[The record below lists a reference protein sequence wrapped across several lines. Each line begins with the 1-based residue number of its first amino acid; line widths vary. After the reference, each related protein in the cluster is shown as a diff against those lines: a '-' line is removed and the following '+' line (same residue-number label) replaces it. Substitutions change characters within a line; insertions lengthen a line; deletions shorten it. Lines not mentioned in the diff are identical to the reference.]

1 MGQPAAHSR
10 LMMGPEAQYRDF
22 LNAGQFMLQR
32 SKSSSRYN
40 FYPRVAIPGTG
51 ERDLEWVPASGNGTV
66 YAITVNRSRD
76 GSSNIALI
84 DLEEGPRLMSRIEG
98 VETLPIGS
106 RVRARIIEEAG
117 EKIVVFDPAPA
128 A

>member
-1 MGQPAAHSR
+1 
-10 LMMGPEAQYRDF
+10 
-22 LNAGQFMLQR
+22 MLQR
-32 SKSSSRYN
+32 SKSSGRYT
-40 FYPRVAIPGTG
+40 FYPRIAIPGTG
-51 ERDLEWVPASGNGTV
+51 ERDLEWVPASGTGTV

-84 DLEEGPRLMSRIEG
+84 DLDEGPRLMSRIEG

-106 RVRARIIEEAG
+106 RVTARIIDESG
-117 EKIVVFDPAPA
+117 EKLVVFDPARA

>member
-1 MGQPAAHSR
+1 MT
-10 LMMGPEAQYRDF
+10 GPEAQYRDF
-22 LNAGQFMLQR
+22 LNNGQFMLQR
-32 SKSSSRYN
+32 SKSSGRYT

-51 ERDLEWVPASGNGTV
+51 ERDLEWVPASGNGVV

-76 GSSNIALI
+76 GASNIALI
-84 DLEEGPRLMSRIEG
+84 DLDEGPRLMSRIDG

-106 RVRARIIEEAG
+106 RVTARIIDEDG
-117 EKIVVFDPAPA
+117 EKLVVFDPAHA

>member
-1 MGQPAAHSR
+1 MT
-10 LMMGPEAQYRDF
+10 GPESQYRDF

-32 SKSSSRYN
+32 SKSSGRYT
-40 FYPRVAIPGTG
+40 FYPRIAIPGTG
-51 ERDLEWVPASGNGTV
+51 ERDLEWVPASGNGVV

-76 GSSNIALI
+76 GAANIALI
-84 DLEEGPRLMSRIEG
+84 DLDEGPRMMSRIDG

-106 RVRARIIEEAG
+106 RVKARIIDEAG
-117 EKIVVFDPAPA
+117 EKIVVFDPADA